1 MPTNSRAAV
10 NPALLTFSI
19 VIGPACSSLQPTEA
33 SPEEI
38 GRLITAED
46 LLKPGDRVR
55 LVTADEAVHEFR
67 IDEIDLAQ
75 GLVAGEGNSI
85 PIVSIVAVETRKIS
99 VGRTAVLTGGLTI
112 GIAMI
117 IAIAI
122 APAII
127 LGGG

>member
-1 MPTNSRAAV
+1 
-10 NPALLTFSI
+10 
-19 VIGPACSSLQPTEA
+19 
-33 SPEEI
+33 
-38 GRLITAED
+38 
-46 LLKPGDRVR
+46 
-55 LVTADEAVHEFR
+55 VHEFR